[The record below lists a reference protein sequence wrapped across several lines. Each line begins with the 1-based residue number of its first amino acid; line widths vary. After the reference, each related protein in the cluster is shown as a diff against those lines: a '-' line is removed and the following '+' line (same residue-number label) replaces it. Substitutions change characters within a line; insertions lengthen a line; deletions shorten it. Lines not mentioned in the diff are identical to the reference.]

1 MISLTTVLVSYM
13 TDNTKPEKQY
23 ICLKCQF
30 ELSRNNRILKRDI
43 ELFIEI
49 IIAPEMQP
57 RTGTCFREIVYVL
70 QKWQF
75 ILYSGMVRHLAA
87 NTHTCRQE

>member
-1 MISLTTVLVSYM
+1 MISLTTVLVFYM
-13 TDNTKPEKQY
+13 TDNIKPEKQH

-30 ELSRNNRILKRDI
+30 KLSRNNRILKRDI

-49 IIAPEMQP
+49 IITPEMQP

-75 ILYSGMVRHLAA
+75 IFYSRMVRHLAA